1 MCVKNHYFLR
11 FEAFLPLGRIWIN
24 RHKVLSVWLSKD
36 DFITKQLMK
45 HENNYFTRIFLIFFV
60 GKKKGHIFAPSK
72 MTLSMIVP
80 LCNGST
86 AGFGSVSQGSNP
98 CGTTTPAGGNKERR
112 SPLLLYRN
120 TTHLL
125 LSKRDSVIGCHT
137 RWWRANR
144 QEVDTDCPMV

>member
-11 FEAFLPLGRIWIN
+11 FEAFLPLGRISIN

-36 DFITKQLMK
+36 DFVTKQLMK

-60 GKKKGHIFAPSK
+60 GKKKGHIFASSK

-86 AGFGSVSQGSNP
+86 AGFGSVSPGSNP
-98 CGTTTPAGGNKERR
+98 GGTT
-112 SPLLLYRN
+112 L
-120 TTHLL
+120 
-125 LSKRDSVIGCHT
+125 
-137 RWWRANR
+137 
-144 QEVDTDCPMV
+144 DCPSGEIGIHASFRY

>member
-86 AGFGSVSQGSNP
+86 AGFGSVSPGSNP
-98 CGTTTPAGGNKERR
+98 GGSTRLCRKRLTFNELSVCFFNGYNIGKT
-112 SPLLLYRN
+112 LLFCVFLKIFICISTEYVYKYIE
-120 TTHLL
+120 LV
-125 LSKRDSVIGCHT
+125 S
-137 RWWRANR
+137 
-144 QEVDTDCPMV
+144 

>member
-86 AGFGSVSQGSNP
+86 AGFGSVSPGSNP
-98 CGTTTPAGGNKERR
+98 GGTTFMFVKFPTSRCITAVFLISPGAGENNHFRINQN
-112 SPLLLYRN
+112 S
-120 TTHLL
+120 
-125 LSKRDSVIGCHT
+125 LSFYTLGT
-137 RWWRANR
+137 
-144 QEVDTDCPMV
+144 CPNV